1 MMIIPYDN
9 LSKVNEP
16 YTLLFQRKFS
26 EFLEKGWYILGDH
39 VNNFQKDF
47 AHYNQINHCV
57 GVANGLDALVLAI
70 CALHLPKGSEII
82 VPSNTYIASIISII
96 HAGHIPI
103 LVEPNIRTY
112 NIDPN
117 KIKAAITPKTKAI
130 MVVHLYGKCCE
141 MDPIIA
147 LADQHGL
154 HIIED
159 CAQSHGAKYKGRMAG
174 TFGIMSGF
182 SFYPSKSLGALGD
195 AGAVVTNDS
204 DLYEELK
211 MIRNYGSQEKYYN
224 QVVGYNSRL
233 DEVQALF
240 LEIKLPY
247 LDKTT
252 EHKRKLA
259 AMYLDQLK
267 DDFILPEVH
276 PDYFDVYH
284 IFNIRYPQR
293 AALKEYL
300 LKLGIGTE
308 IHYPVAPNKQKAMA
322 YLLGSTSFPISEAI
336 HDTTLSLPC
345 SSCHTESDIQRVID
359 ALNAF

>member
-1 MMIIPYDN
+1 MMIPYDN

-16 YTLLFQRKFS
+16 YTLLFQSRFNKF
-26 EFLEKGWYILGDH
+26 LQKGWYVLGDE
-39 VNNFQKDF
+39 VKKFQEDF
-47 AHYNQINHCV
+47 ALYNQMNHCV
-57 GVANGLDALVLAI
+57 GVANGLDALILAI
-70 CALHLPKGSEII
+70 WALHLPKGSEII

-96 HAGHIPI
+96 HAGHIPV
-103 LVEPNIRTY
+103 LVEPDIRTY

-117 KIKAAITPKTKAI
+117 RIKEAITAKTKAI

-141 MDPIIA
+141 MDPILEIA
-147 LADQHGL
+147 DLNGL

-195 AGAVVTNDS
+195 AGAVVTNDP
-204 DLYEELK
+204 DLCEDLK
-211 MIRNYGSQEKYYN
+211 MIRNYGSHGKYYN
-224 QVVGYNSRL
+224 EVVGYNSRL

-247 LDKTT
+247 LDKIT

-259 AMYLDQLK
+259 AMYLEQLNDQ
-267 DDFILPEVH
+267 FILPVVH

-284 IFNIRYPQR
+284 IFNIRHPQR

-308 IHYPVAPNKQKAMA
+308 IHYPVAPNKQKAMT
-322 YLLGSTSFPISEAI
+322 YLLGSMSFPISETI

-345 SSCHTESDIQRVID
+345 SSCHTETDIQMVID

>member
-1 MMIIPYDN
+1 MIPYDN

-16 YTLLFQRKFS
+16 YTLLFQSRFNR
-26 EFLEKGWYILGDH
+26 FLEKGWYILGDE
-39 VNNFQKDF
+39 VKQFQEDF
-47 AHYNQINHCV
+47 AHYNQMNHCV
-57 GVANGLDALVLAI
+57 GVANGLDALILAI
-70 CALHLPKGSEII
+70 WALHLPKGSEII

-96 HAGHIPI
+96 HAGHQPV
-103 LVEPNIRTY
+103 LVEPDIRTY
-112 NIDPN
+112 NIDPT
-117 KIKAAITPKTKAI
+117 KIAEAITPKTKAI

-141 MDPIIA
+141 MDPILEIA
-147 LADQHGL
+147 DKHGL
-154 HIIED
+154 PIIED

-195 AGAVVTNDS
+195 AGAVVTNDPA
-204 DLYEELK
+204 LCEELK
-211 MIRNYGSQEKYYN
+211 MIRNYGSHGKYYN
-224 QVVGYNSRL
+224 EVVGYNSRL

-247 LDKTT
+247 LDKIN
-252 EHKRKLA
+252 EHKRNLA
-259 AMYLDQLK
+259 TMYLEQLSDQ
-267 DDFILPEVH
+267 FILPVVH

-284 IFNIRYPQR
+284 IFNIRHPKR
-293 AALKEYL
+293 DALKEYL

-322 YLLGSTSFPISEAI
+322 HLLANKNFPIAEEI
-336 HDTTLSLPC
+336 HSTTLSLPC
-345 SSCHTESDIQRVID
+345 SSCHTEADIQMVIE